1 MVKAGITLPASFV
14 AKPPKGG
21 IRLRIRAPTAH
32 AGQMSRVAVGG
43 KPWTVFNA
51 IEETVDIAASK
62 LTPVF
67 ISDLATIEVAF

>member
-32 AGQMSRVAVGG
+32 AGQMSRVAVGKTLDRVQCNRG
-43 KPWTVFNA
+43 N
-51 IEETVDIAASK
+51 S
-62 LTPVF
+62 
-67 ISDLATIEVAF
+67 